1 MKMRPCAPLTLI
13 LAHLSYFHYGRNTL
27 QNIILAF
34 YSCSFAT
41 SVLLLDIHILANVKS
56 QTHHSSLKLFIS
68 DGENVN
74 SMSFCP
80 KPKIGFLSLIDKR
93 CTMYMFK
100 SVRSSKKISKSV
112 R

>member
-34 YSCSFAT
+34 YGCSFAT

-56 QTHHSSLKLFIS
+56 QTHHSSLKSFLLAMGQTML
-68 DGENVN
+68 DGR
-74 SMSFCP
+74 CP
-80 KPKIGFLSLIDKR
+80 FVRRKKNRVFQFNKKE
-93 CTMYMFK
+93 MNMFK
-100 SVRSSKKISKSV
+100 TVQSSRNYIP
-112 R
+112 